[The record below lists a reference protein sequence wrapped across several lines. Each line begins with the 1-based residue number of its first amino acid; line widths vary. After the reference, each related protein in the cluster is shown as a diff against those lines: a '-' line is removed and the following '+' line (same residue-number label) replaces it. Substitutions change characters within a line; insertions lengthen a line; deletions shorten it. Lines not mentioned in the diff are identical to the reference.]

1 MTNRIAAQLRTVP
14 RHTAERARDRGARA
28 AIADR
33 DTVSPG
39 RRRRARR
46 SGAPLTRRRQPSSSA
61 VLLVAAFGA
70 FLAFLDSTIVNIAFP
85 AIQRYFHSADI
96 SSLSWV
102 LNAYNIA
109 FAAFLVAGGRLADLL
124 GRKRM
129 FIYGVVLFTATSGL
143 CAAADTV
150 GQLVAFRVL
159 QGIGAAVL
167 VPASLALVVESFD
180 AARRAHGVG
189 LWGAAAAIASG
200 LGPPIG
206 GALVEASSWRW
217 VFLVNLPLGVV
228 AVVVARRGLV
238 ESRASGRR
246 RVPDLRGAAL
256 LAIALGCL
264 TLGLVKGPDWGWVD
278 PATIGSFLAAVV
290 AMLGFVLS
298 SRYHPT
304 PLIEPAFLRIRSFV
318 AGNTL
323 TLVASAGFYAYLLTH
338 VLFLNYVWGYNLLRA
353 GLAVAPAAF
362 VAAVVAAVLG
372 RVADRH
378 GYRLIIVAGALIWAG
393 SLLWYIERVGSKPD
407 FLGEWLPGQMLQ
419 GIGVGATLP
428 MLGSAALAGLAAGGS
443 YATASA
449 VVSSTRQLGAV
460 IGIALLVIVVG
471 TPARGAAEEAL
482 RRGWMLAAVCFVA
495 VAIGGVLLGSARHV
509 AAGTDEL
516 EPPLQI
522 DPPEARS
529 APRHMSLAA
538 GTRPAAASEVD
549 PLGALPLFAGL
560 DPVTLA
566 ELRDHAEQV
575 ELEGGSYLF
584 HAGEASG
591 SLYVVRNGRLQV
603 LQNDVVLRELGRG
616 EVVGELGL
624 LADAPRSASVRAV
637 RDSTLVRLTKAQFD
651 KIADS
656 GVLAALVRVLATRLH
671 QNPPPAV
678 PRTPAPEVVVAIV
691 GADADAPVAMVAT
704 ELVTALSGR
713 LQVVNPGRVD
723 RDGLDRAERVADK
736 VVLHAAVDDADWRD
750 FCLRSA
756 DRVVLVAADPAP
768 PSAPL
773 PARAAGADLVLA
785 GAPASREHRRVWEE
799 LMTPRSVHA
808 VRRRHATDD
817 LRPLAARI
825 AGRSVGLVLSG
836 GAARAFAHL
845 GVLDELEAAG
855 VTVDRYAGTSMGA
868 IIAAFAATGMD
879 AAAVDANV
887 YEYFIRSNPTSDY
900 TLSSKGLIR
909 GRRTLAALHSAH
921 GGRLVEELP
930 KEFRCV
936 SVDLLARRTVVHRRG
951 LLADVVGCSLRL
963 PGLYAPIVYD
973 DTLHV
978 DGGVLDNL
986 PVAALAGQEGPLI
999 AVSIGTNHEARP
1011 ASATKP
1017 ARSPRVPNVIDTLM
1031 RTMTIGSAMASSAVL
1046 AQADLAIHPD
1056 TSSIGFLEWHQ
1067 IDRAREAG
1075 RIAAREAL
1083 PRIMELVWR

>member
-1 MTNRIAAQLRTVP
+1 M
-14 RHTAERARDRGARA
+14 HGDARA
-28 AIADR
+28 VARFDSVTKALG
-33 DTVSPG
+33 G
-39 RRRRARR
+39 RRRLGVRR
-46 SGAPLTRRRQPSSSA
+46 PAIPLTRRRQPSPTA

-70 FLAFLDSTIVNIAFP
+70 FLAFLDSTVVNIAFP
-85 AIQRYFHSADI
+85 AIQRYFHSTDI

-109 FAAFLVAGGRLADLL
+109 FAAFLVAGGRIADLL

-129 FIYGVVLFTATSGL
+129 FIYGVVLFTVASAL

-159 QGIGAAVL
+159 QGVGAAVL

-180 AARRAHGVG
+180 EARRAHGVG

-228 AVVVARRGLV
+228 AVAVARRRLV

-246 RVPDLRGAAL
+246 RVPDLRGAVF
-256 LAIALGCL
+256 LACGLGCL
-264 TLGLVKGPDWGWVD
+264 TLGLVKGPDWGWVSLM
-278 PATIGSFLAAVV
+278 TLGSFLAAVV
-290 AMLGFVLS
+290 SMLGFVMS
-298 SRYHPT
+298 SRSHPT
-304 PLIEPAFLRIRSFV
+304 PLIEPAFLRIRSFT
-318 AGNTL
+318 AGNAL
-323 TLVASAGFYAYLLTH
+323 TLIASAGFYAYLLTH

-378 GYRLIIVAGALIWAG
+378 GYRLIIVAGAVIWTG

-407 FLGEWLPGQMLQ
+407 FLGQWLPGQLLQ

-471 TPARGAAEEAL
+471 TPAHGATEATL
-482 RRGWMLAAVCFVA
+482 RRGWVLAAVCFALVA
-495 VAIGGVLLGSARHV
+495 VSGVLLGRTRHV
-509 AAGTDEL
+509 IAGAE
-516 EPPLQI
+516 ESGPALQI
-522 DPPEARS
+522 DPSGSPS
-529 APRHMSLAA
+529 AA
-538 GTRPAAASEVD
+538 GPVSLPARPTTDGEVD
-549 PLGALPLFAGL
+549 PLSALPLFAGL
-560 DPVTLA
+560 DPITLA
-566 ELRDHAEQV
+566 ELREHAEQIN
-575 ELEGGSYLF
+575 LEAGSFLF
-584 HAGEASG
+584 RAGEASD

-603 LQNDVVLRELGRG
+603 LQNDVVVTELGRG

-624 LADAPRSASVRAV
+624 LIAASRSASVRAV
-637 RDSTLVRLTKAQFD
+637 RDSTLIRLTKEQFER
-651 KIADS
+651 IADL
-656 GVLAALVRVLATRLH
+656 GVLGALVQVLATRLH
-671 QNPPPAV
+671 QAPPPAV
-678 PRTPAPEVVVAIV
+678 PRAATPEAVVAIIGV
-691 GADADAPVAMVAT
+691 DADAPVSMVAT
-704 ELVTALSGR
+704 ELVAALSGR
-713 LQVVNPGRVD
+713 LQVVAPGRVD
-723 RDGLDRAERVADK
+723 RDGLERAERVADK
-736 VVLHAAVDDADWRD
+736 VVLHAAANDEDWHD

-756 DRVVLVAADPAP
+756 DRVVLVAANPAP
-768 PSAPL
+768 PVASM

-785 GAPASREHRRVWEE
+785 GSPASREHRHLWDE
-799 LMTPRSVHA
+799 LITPRSVHT
-808 VRRRHATDD
+808 VRAEHAAAD

-855 VTVDRYAGTSMGA
+855 VAVDRYAGTSMGA
-868 IIAAFAATGMD
+868 IIAALAATGKD
-879 AAAVDANV
+879 AAGVDANI

-900 TLSSKGLIR
+900 TLPSKGLIR
-909 GRRTLAALHSAH
+909 GRRTLGALESVF
-921 GGRLVEELP
+921 GGQLVEELP

-936 SVDLLARRTVVHRRG
+936 SVDLLARRAIVHRRG
-951 LLADVVGCSLRL
+951 PLADVVGCSLRV
-963 PGLYAPIVYD
+963 PGLYAPVVYNGA
-973 DTLHV
+973 LHV

-986 PVAALAGQEGPLI
+986 PVATLARHEGPLI
-999 AVSIGTNHEARP
+999 AVSIGTGQQATP
-1011 ASATKP
+1011 ASDRTL
-1017 ARSPRVPNVIDTLM
+1017 ARSPRVPNVVDTLM
-1031 RTMTIGSAMASSAVL
+1031 RTMTIGSAMASSVVL
-1046 AQADLAIHPD
+1046 EQADLAIHPD

-1075 RIAAREAL
+1075 RIATREAL
-1083 PRIMELVWR
+1083 PRIMEVVQGGGAHG